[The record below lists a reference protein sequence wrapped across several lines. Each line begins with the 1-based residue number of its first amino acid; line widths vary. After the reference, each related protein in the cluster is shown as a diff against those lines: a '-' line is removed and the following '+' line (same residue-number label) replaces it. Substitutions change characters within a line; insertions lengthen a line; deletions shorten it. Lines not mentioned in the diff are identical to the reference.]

1 MTEVIHLEQ
10 IARNDS
16 TQVRANGTQAAIVSE
31 YAQAMQDGSTF
42 PPVQL
47 YKDGETY
54 WIADGFHR
62 TEAAR
67 EAGME
72 VIEAEVLE
80 GTQRQARLAALA
92 ANEAHGLRRTNEDRR
107 NAVREV
113 LRDPEWSQWS
123 DRALANVCKVSH
135 PMVAKVRA
143 EMTGGKVSTRP
154 AGGKVTS
161 RATGEIAQGRE
172 TGILSVVSNDSLVD
186 ECRRRGLEVIA

>member
-1 MTEVIHLEQ
+1 MTEFIHLNQ

-31 YAQAMQDGSTF
+31 YAQAMRDGSTF

-47 YKDGETY
+47 YNDGETY

-80 GTQRQARLAALA
+80 GTQREARLAALA

-113 LRDPEWSQWS
+113 LSDPEWSQWS
-123 DRALANVCKVSH
+123 DRALANACKVTH
-135 PMVAKVRA
+135 PTVAKVRA
-143 EMTGGKVSTRP
+143 EMTG
-154 AGGKVTS
+154 KVTS
-161 RATGEIAQGRE
+161 RPATGKVTRRATGEVAQGRE
-172 TGILSVVSNDSLVD
+172 TQILSIVSDDSLVD
-186 ECRRRGLEVIA
+186 ECRRRGLEVCS